1 MDCCSNLQV
10 KMKEFEIKINDYL
23 RILIGEVPY
32 HFYLELIFRASFIYL
47 ILMVS
52 LRLMGKR
59 MSTQLSRNEM
69 AAVASLAAAVG
80 VPLMNAER
88 GLLLAVVIAA
98 VIITFQILIARRA
111 AVNKKFES
119 LSQDQYI
126 ILVKDGVL
134 DTRAMMK
141 TRVSRERVF
150 AQLRSEE
157 ISHLGQVKRLYF
169 EAAGAF
175 SLLKSAQPHPGLSV
189 IPDWDTDFSSD
200 LHLATHKQV
209 CQYCG
214 YEQTLPDGNKVKCKN
229 CERHTWVAAVD
240 QKSL

>member
-1 MDCCSNLQV
+1 
-10 KMKEFEIKINDYL
+10 MKEFEIKISDFL

-32 HFYLELIFRASFIYL
+32 HFYLELILRVSFIYL
-47 ILMVS
+47 VLMVS
-52 LRLMGKR
+52 MRLMGKR

-98 VIITFQILIARRA
+98 VIITFQILIARKA
-111 AVNKKFES
+111 AVNRNFES
-119 LSQDQYI
+119 LTQDKYNM
-126 ILVKDGVL
+126 LVKDGVL
-134 DTRAMMK
+134 NTRAMMA
-141 TRVSRERVF
+141 THVSRERVF

-169 EAAGAF
+169 EAAGSF
-175 SLLKSAQPHPGLSV
+175 SLLKTAQPQPGLSV
-189 IPDWDTDFSSD
+189 IPDWDIDMSSD
-200 LHLATHKQV
+200 LHLPTQKQV

-214 YEQTLPDGNKVKCKN
+214 YAQALSDRDMAQCKN
-229 CERHTWVAAVD
+229 CKHHRWVAAVE
-240 QKSL
+240 QNNGRLNTR